1 MGQERGVGHGVS
13 DGGATWTRGAE
24 SEGGIREAGGEGER
38 AKGER
43 GLWPTGQQKA
53 PRGDLGGE
61 GERGTLGGG

>member
-1 MGQERGVGHGVS
+1 MSRPMGV
-13 DGGATWTRGAE
+13 ATWTRGPE

-61 GERGTLGGG
+61 GEREP